1 MLRQRLKR
9 DPATPRISPTH
20 RVLAMQLQIGDQ
32 YSDETGD
39 WEVIGRPHTLKA
51 GKIAYARVR
60 LIARPTVTT
69 FREWDAEETVD
80 TPVPP
85 ALCSGTVVPGNA
97 PARRP
102 GKGKPIFGELMK
114 AYCEAAGTGVRIP
127 KWATSKKLRTL
138 PAISGGSDAP
148 GFNES
153 GVNDMAPHTPQR
165 PEASRR
171 SRGAPRVRGR
181 GGRVAGCGGDTF
193 TWLSRQ
199 A

>member
-1 MLRQRLKR
+1 M
-9 DPATPRISPTH
+9 
-20 RVLAMQLQIGDQ
+20 
-32 YSDETGD
+32 
-39 WEVIGRPHTLKA
+39 GRPRA
-51 GKIAYARVR
+51 SRGEANR
-60 LIARPTVTT
+60 LRRPWT
-69 FREWDAEETVD
+69 RQYLQ
-80 TPVPP
+80 

-165 PEASRR
+165 PEAPRR